1 MKALSLAAC
10 TALAA
15 LAGGEALATEIYQF
29 DRNQDGHLDADE
41 IRVMNL
47 HKTDPIY
54 AKIDVIVVDGKFS
67 PEELNAFYAS
77 SEKKLK
83 PSPLATQAATSGP
96 VPLPNVYDVERRV
109 RCAHD
114 RFYVRGGA
122 PIVGLQF
129 GQGASFQAPPTADR
143 ARNVE
148 TGALFSITEDREN
161 DITTAA
167 INGVAGFVMTRN
179 CNVPADDR
187 IDQPYFS
194 GYVLSPWVLANGTLS
209 DNDDLNGTDVFQAGF
224 AAQVGLVNA
233 GFAYQTFTATPYYQ
247 TDFQGE
253 AEIYGGSLT
262 WRPFDNAL
270 RLGGSPRRMNS
281 MLDLYWTAAAT
292 ADLFHVVDPGFTS
305 LVEDSGYAW
314 LGGAVGIN
322 GWILPAALDD
332 RLTFTT
338 AYGLFWDA
346 NSGQSVDN
354 FQASLNLSLLKK
366 ADPNQLALNLT
377 YVNGTDRNTLID
389 KEQWTLGLTFKH

>member
-1 MKALSLAAC
+1 MKTLSLAAC
-10 TALAA
+10 TALGA
-15 LAGGEALATEIYQF
+15 LACGPTLATEIYQF
-29 DRNQDGHLDADE
+29 DRNQDGQLDADE
-41 IRVMNL
+41 IRVINL
-47 HKTDPIY
+47 HRANPIY
-54 AKIDVIVVDGKFS
+54 DQIDVIVVDGKFS
-67 PEELNAFYAS
+67 PEELSAFYAS
-77 SEKKLK
+77 VEKKLK
-83 PSPLATQAATSGP
+83 PSPLATKAATSGP
-96 VPLPNVYDVERRV
+96 VPLPNVYDIERRV
-109 RCAHD
+109 RCAND

-122 PIVGLQF
+122 PVVGLQF
-129 GQGASFQAPPTADR
+129 GQGASFKAPPTADR

-148 TGALFSITEDREN
+148 TGALFSITDDREN
-161 DITTAA
+161 DVTTAA
-167 INGVAGFVMTRN
+167 INGVAGFVITRN

-187 IDQPYFS
+187 INQPYFS

-224 AAQVGLVNA
+224 AGQVGLVNA

-262 WRPFDNAL
+262 WRPFDDAL

-281 MLDLYWTAAAT
+281 VLDLYWTAAAT

-322 GWILPAALDD
+322 GWILPAAFDD
-332 RLTFTT
+332 RLSFTT
-338 AYGLFWDA
+338 AYGMFWDA
-346 NSGQSVDN
+346 NSNLTVDN

-366 ADPNQLALNLT
+366 TDPNQIALNLT
-377 YVNGTDRNTLID
+377 YVNGTDRNTLVD
-389 KEQWTLGLTFKH
+389 KNQWTLGLTFRH